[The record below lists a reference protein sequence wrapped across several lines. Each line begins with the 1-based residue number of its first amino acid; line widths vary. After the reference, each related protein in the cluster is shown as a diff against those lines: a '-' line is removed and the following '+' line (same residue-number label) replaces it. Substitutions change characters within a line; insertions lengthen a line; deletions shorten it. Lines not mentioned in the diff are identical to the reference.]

1 LARIEK
7 SVCPCRQQ
15 HVRAVN
21 SIDNDFLEEKKK
33 NHLSSIYGLMA
44 RFVAFLKGINVG
56 GRIVTKGELQSM
68 IEDLGFKDVV
78 TYRQSGNVIL
88 EAGTVS
94 SDEARVKI
102 GSAVRKRLGYD
113 VPIFIRT
120 FGDLKR
126 ILDSAPKHQSK
137 AGSSLLVTLLP
148 GPFAKFPSPLPMTIP
163 NSTAQIISARG
174 AEVFSETHGD
184 GEGALP
190 NPLVESKLGVKATT
204 RNLNVIRD
212 IVDKF
217 G

>member
-1 LARIEK
+1 M
-7 SVCPCRQQ
+7 
-15 HVRAVN
+15 
-21 SIDNDFLEEKKK
+21 DNDLKGKIK
-33 NHLSSIYGLMA
+33 ITATSLCGRMA
-44 RFVAFLKGINVG
+44 RFVAFLRGINIG
-56 GRIVTKGELQSM
+56 GRIVTKGELRSI
-68 IEDLGFKDVV
+68 IEDLGFKEVV

-94 SDEARVKI
+94 SDEARVRI
-102 GSAVRKRLGYD
+102 ESAMKEELGYD

-120 FGDLKR
+120 FGDLGR
-126 ILDSAPKHQSK
+126 ILDSAPKSQGK
-137 AGSSLLVTLLP
+137 AGSSLLVTLLSA
-148 GPFAKFPSPLPMTIP
+148 PFAKFPSPLPMTIP

-174 AEVFSETHGD
+174 AEVFSETHGG

-190 NPLVESKLGVKATT
+190 NPFVEAKLGVKATT

>member
-1 LARIEK
+1 M
-7 SVCPCRQQ
+7 
-15 HVRAVN
+15 H
-21 SIDNDFLEEKKK
+21 
-33 NHLSSIYGLMA
+33 GLMA

-68 IEDLGFKDVV
+68 IEDIGFKDVAA
-78 TYRQSGNVIL
+78 YRQSGNVIL
-88 EAGTVS
+88 EAGTVG
-94 SDEARVKI
+94 SDEARVRI
-102 GSAVRKRLGYD
+102 ESAMRRELGYD

-120 FGDLKR
+120 FVDLKR
-126 ILDSAPKHQSK
+126 ILDSAPKPQGK

-148 GPFAKFPSPLPMTIP
+148 APFAKFPSPLPMTIP

-174 AEVFSETHGD
+174 AEVFSETHGG

-190 NPLVESKLGVKATT
+190 NPFVESKLGVKATT

-212 IVDKF
+212 IVDKY